1 MNTRER
7 AAAPFFWH
15 TSKRVSA
22 VSLARTWERLVS
34 EWRSMLRGY
43 RRSSRSP
50 FALLRRR
57 LVATNVLVVAI
68 VLVILSG
75 GIYAFEA
82 HTEGAQVDQQLA
94 SEAASEAAK
103 DTLVGGPP
111 EIEPAEGPYRPQ
123 SPNVFSIVLG
133 LPHRVVQDDDQVG
146 RLGLPDWSS
155 AQSVLNGKQPY
166 VYATVERGATRL
178 RLYTAPVRAHGR
190 IVGAIQTGVSLAA
203 HDQQLG
209 ALLQVLVLLGG
220 VVLLVTVV
228 TSLWLSEHALR
239 PARAAYLRQRQFAA
253 GASHELRTP
262 LALIRSQA
270 ELIAGHR
277 CGSALGAEEQPGEA
291 GEAGEA
297 EAEVADDAREIIAE
311 VDYMSRLVGD
321 LLVLARDD
329 HDARAVERGPLDLC
343 ALAADV
349 AAKVRPL
356 AEARGLRLVVGSQHR
371 PGERAEIRIRGD
383 EDRLRQLILILLDNA
398 VRYTPGGGMVK
409 VEVREARRWHP
420 RGERAGGAYLM
431 VSDTGVGIA
440 PEHLHHIFEPFYRA
454 LAGQGQHK
462 DEGSTGLGL
471 ALAQWIVQAHDG
483 TITVKSAPGVGSTF
497 TVALPPAVHAERET
511 TLATAADE
519 EAEG

>member
-1 MNTRER
+1 MSPRER

-15 TSKRVSA
+15 ASKGVSA
-22 VSLARTWERLVS
+22 VSLGRSWERLVR
-34 EWRSMLRGY
+34 EWRIMLRGY

-103 DTLVGGPP
+103 ETLVGGPP
-111 EIEPAEGPYRPQ
+111 EIEPTEGPYRPQ

-133 LPHRVVQDDDQVG
+133 MPHRVVQDDDQVG

-155 AQSVLNGKQPY
+155 AQTVLNGKQPH

-190 IVGAIQTGVSLAA
+190 IVGAIQMGVSLAA
-203 HDQQLG
+203 RDQQLG

-239 PARAAYLRQRQFAA
+239 PAQAAYLRQRQFAA

-270 ELIAGHR
+270 ELITGHR
-277 CGSALGAEEQPGEA
+277 CGSAPGAEERPGEA
-291 GEAGEA
+291 EEA

-329 HDARAVERGPLDLC
+329 HDARAVEHRPLDLC

-356 AEARGLRLVVGSQHR
+356 AEARGLRLVVDSQPR
-371 PGERAEIRIRGD
+371 PGERAGVRIRGD

-398 VRYTPGGGMVK
+398 VRYTPGGGTVR

-420 RGERAGGAYLM
+420 RGERAGWAYLM

-454 LAGQGQHK
+454 LAGKGQHK

-497 TVALPPAVHAERET
+497 TVALPPAVHA
-511 TLATAADE
+511 
-519 EAEG
+519 